1 MEIDS
6 ARNSG
11 GRRDLALFSMKKMNH
26 INHGTNAQPI
36 AADSSGMSRAL
47 ALLMATSCGLLVASI
62 TYCQPLLDAMRQSL
76 GMTMATAGLVVTV
89 TQLGYALGL
98 AFLVPLGDLVERR
111 ALIVWMTVAIAVCLA
126 GMATA
131 PFSSLLLAEA
141 FLMGALSVVAQVL
154 VAFAATLANPNERGR
169 VVGTVMSGLL
179 LGLLL
184 ARTAAGGIAQ
194 LLGWRA
200 VYAVASVLMIGL
212 SLVLYRGLP
221 KYRPN
226 PGISYLALIKSV
238 ISLFA
243 EEPILRLRAFYGVLA
258 FATFSALWTPLA
270 LLLSRPPF
278 EYSTGTIGIFGL
290 AGVAGVLAASLA
302 GRMADRGWTRRM
314 TGITTAL
321 LALSWIPLQTGAHS
335 LGMLLAGI
343 VLIDFAVNGLQI
355 INQSEIYRLRP
366 DARSR
371 ITSAYMASFY
381 AGGVLGSACSSL
393 AYAQGG
399 WPGACLVGTGFGVV
413 ATVTWLLSLR
423 RS

>member
-1 MEIDS
+1 MTC
-6 ARNSG
+6 RT
-11 GRRDLALFSMKKMNH
+11 K
-26 INHGTNAQPI
+26 AQPI
-36 AADSSGMSRAL
+36 AADSSRMSKAL
-47 ALLMATSCGLLVASI
+47 VFLMAISCGLMVASI
-62 TYCQPLLDAMRQSL
+62 TYCQPLLDAMRQSI
-76 GMTMATAGLVVTV
+76 GMTVATAGLVVTV

-111 ALIVWMTVAIAVCLA
+111 ALIVWMTVAISVCLA

-131 PFSSLLLAEA
+131 PFSLLLLVEA

-154 VAFAATLANPNERGR
+154 VAFAATLANPSERGR

-194 LLGWRA
+194 FLGWRA
-200 VYAVASVLMIGL
+200 VYAIASVLMLGL
-212 SLVLYRGLP
+212 SITLYRGLP
-221 KYRPN
+221 KYRPDT
-226 PGISYLALIKSV
+226 GISYLALIKSV

-243 EEPILRLRAFYGVLA
+243 EEPILRLRAFYGLLA
-258 FATFSALWTPLA
+258 FATFSALWTPMA
-270 LLLSRPPF
+270 LLLSKPPF

-290 AGVAGVLAASLA
+290 AGVAGVMAASLA
-302 GRMADRGWTRRM
+302 GRMADRGWTRQM

-321 LALSWIPLQTGAHS
+321 LALSWIPLLIGAHS
-335 LGMLLAGI
+335 IGMLVTGI
-343 VLIDFAVNGLQI
+343 LLIDFAVNGLQL

-381 AGGVLGSACSSL
+381 TGGVIGSASSSF
-393 AYAQGG
+393 AFAHYG
-399 WPGACLVGTGFGVV
+399 WPGACLVGTGFGAV

-423 RS
+423 RVGRLSKAVLF